1 MKIFKISS
9 FDISSKKKL
18 EQKPYASALN
28 KSFIQPP
35 VYGGFLSGPAADT
48 FTKTSPEISF
58 GANLITSQSK
68 FKRLV
73 KKRTMHCIYCNKVL
87 VDEDQLNRLEKSG
100 VFSGSIKNFVAQT
113 KQFYKSMHKAH
124 RTVFRMIAN
133 YAVKSPQTTLEQV
146 MQTLYPKALRHLRK
160 SQNPLFT
167 QLKNCARNLPPEYRT
182 RFAAFMR
189 IQECKLKDKPFIN
202 EFSAKEFNYQLRN
215 MCKTVSNDR
224 LSSMMLQKAG
234 LLIHPSFKDIHTEVP
249 ENIVYKIFNINV
261 KHNSNLKKIKEELPQ
276 SKEAIMLQTI
286 YGIRLTGQK
295 LSRNDI
301 IELCD
306 RAIKEIS
313 GIPVK
318 VPFSNKS
325 FRYDLIEA
333 LDGLPDEK
341 LKRKMLNIT
350 KKLPTSMENPYS
362 FITKH
367 ATASS
372 DKIGHNLLFPSI
384 VTIEHLKTKYDHGKN
399 VIGNYALC
407 CAFDNNFVRSNRNM
421 RIVLQHYNQENP
433 QKYFNEI
440 FEVVRSGELSVEDCL
455 MQVRTFEEQSGQ
467 KIDTSAIADLI
478 EVSETKNKKKGKF

>member
-1 MKIFKISS
+1 MKIFGISS
-9 FDISSKKKL
+9 FDISSNKRF
-18 EQKPYASALN
+18 EQKQYVSALN

-35 VYGGFLSGPAADT
+35 VSGQLLAMPVADT

-58 GANLITSQSK
+58 GANLINSQSQ

-73 KKRTMHCIYCNKVL
+73 RKRTMHCIYCHKVL
-87 VDEDQLNRLEKSG
+87 VDEEQLNRLEKSG
-100 VFSGSIKNFVAQT
+100 VFSGPVKDFVAQT

-124 RTVFRMIAN
+124 RTVFRMVSD

-146 MQTLYPKALRHLRK
+146 MQSIYPKALRHLRK

-167 QLKNCARNLPPEYRT
+167 QLKNCARKLPPEYREK
-182 RFAAFMR
+182 FAAFMR
-189 IQECKLKDKPFIN
+189 IQECKLKDKPFVN
-202 EFSAKEFNYQLRN
+202 KFSAKEFNYQLQN

-224 LSSMMLQKAG
+224 LGSLMLQKAS
-234 LLIHPSFKDIHTEVP
+234 LLTHPSFKDAQAEVP
-249 ENIVYKIFNINV
+249 ENIIYKIFNINV
-261 KHNSNLKKIKEELPQ
+261 KNNNNLKKIKKELPQ
-276 SKEAIMLQTI
+276 SKEAIMLQAI
-286 YGIRLTGQK
+286 YAIRLAGQK

-301 IELCD
+301 IEHCD
-306 RAIKEIS
+306 RAINELS

-318 VPFSNKS
+318 VPFSNKA

-350 KKLPTSMENPYS
+350 RDLPTSMENPYS

-384 VTIEHLKTKYDHGKN
+384 VTIEHMKTKYDHGKN

-421 RIVLQHYNQENP
+421 RVVLRHYNPENP

-440 FEVVRSGELSVEDCL
+440 FEVVKDGKLALEDAL
-455 MQVRTFEEQSGQ
+455 EQVRTFQSQSGI
-467 KIDTSAIADLI
+467 KIDTSALDGFNPKQQHI
-478 EVSETKNKKKGKF
+478 KGKHL